1 MVCIYNVYQKVNNK
15 LEQPNKGK
23 KSHKRNRRMK
33 DRVATHNTLHAAL
46 YTPDK
51 HCTTGF
57 KQIVKDDIIR
67 LLQKEKPACC
77 RDGNFR

>member
-1 MVCIYNVYQKVNNK
+1 
-15 LEQPNKGK
+15 
-23 KSHKRNRRMK
+23 MK

-57 KQIVKDDIIR
+57 KQLVKMTLSGFCR
-67 LLQKEKPACC
+67 RKASLLQEMATSVKEQKQPSLDRQELSCYNNN
-77 RDGNFR
+77 RNIYELKM

>member
-1 MVCIYNVYQKVNNK
+1 
-15 LEQPNKGK
+15 
-23 KSHKRNRRMK
+23 MK

-57 KQIVKDDIIR
+57 KQLVKDDIIR
-67 LLQKEKPACC
+67 LLQKEKPAWLAEMATSVKEQKQPSL
-77 RDGNFR
+77 

>member
-1 MVCIYNVYQKVNNK
+1 
-15 LEQPNKGK
+15 
-23 KSHKRNRRMK
+23 MK

-57 KQIVKDDIIR
+57 KQLVKDDIIR
-67 LLQKEKPACC
+67 LLQKEKPACWQ
-77 RDGNFR
+77 RWATSVKEQKQPSL

>member
-23 KSHKRNRRMK
+23 ESHKRNRRMK
-33 DRVATHNTLHAAL
+33 DRVAL

-57 KQIVKDDIIR
+57 KQLVKDDIIR

>member
-1 MVCIYNVYQKVNNK
+1 
-15 LEQPNKGK
+15 
-23 KSHKRNRRMK
+23 MK

-57 KQIVKDDIIR
+57 KQLVKDDIILKSATTR
-67 LLQKEKPACC
+67 LYDTEAKIICIVSKKGAQ
-77 RDGNFR
+77 

>member
-23 KSHKRNRRMK
+23 E
-33 DRVATHNTLHAAL
+33 VATHNTLHAAL

-57 KQIVKDDIIR
+57 KQLVKDDIIR

>member
-1 MVCIYNVYQKVNNK
+1 
-15 LEQPNKGK
+15 
-23 KSHKRNRRMK
+23 MK

-57 KQIVKDDIIR
+57 KHTSAFPSSGSGLDLYFFK
-67 LLQKEKPACC
+67 
-77 RDGNFR
+77 NFNSNPINQSGE

>member
-1 MVCIYNVYQKVNNK
+1 
-15 LEQPNKGK
+15 
-23 KSHKRNRRMK
+23 MK

-57 KQIVKDDIIR
+57 KQLVKDDIIR

-77 RDGNFR
+77 RDGNFRKRTEAAISVDRQELSCYNNNRNIYELKM

>member
-23 KSHKRNRRMK
+23 ESHKRNRRMK

-46 YTPDK
+46 YTRTNIALP
-51 HCTTGF
+51 GSNN
-57 KQIVKDDIIR
+57 
-67 LLQKEKPACC
+67 L
-77 RDGNFR
+77 

>member
-1 MVCIYNVYQKVNNK
+1 
-15 LEQPNKGK
+15 
-23 KSHKRNRRMK
+23 MK

-57 KQIVKDDIIR
+57 KQLVKDDIIR
-67 LLQKEKPACC
+67 LLQKESQPAAEMATSVKEQKQPSL
-77 RDGNFR
+77 

>member
-1 MVCIYNVYQKVNNK
+1 
-15 LEQPNKGK
+15 
-23 KSHKRNRRMK
+23 MK

-57 KQIVKDDIIR
+57 KQLVKMTLSGFCR
-67 LLQKEKPACC
+67 KKSQPAAEMATSVKEQKQPSL
-77 RDGNFR
+77 

>member
-1 MVCIYNVYQKVNNK
+1 
-15 LEQPNKGK
+15 
-23 KSHKRNRRMK
+23 MK

-57 KQIVKDDIIR
+57 KQLVKDDIIR
-67 LLQKEKPACC
+67 LLQKASIPQPY
-77 RDGNFR
+77 

>member
-1 MVCIYNVYQKVNNK
+1 
-15 LEQPNKGK
+15 
-23 KSHKRNRRMK
+23 MK

-57 KQIVKDDIIR
+57 KQLVKDDIIR
-67 LLQKEKPACC
+67 LLQKKSQPAAEMATSVKEQKQPSL
-77 RDGNFR
+77 

>member
-1 MVCIYNVYQKVNNK
+1 
-15 LEQPNKGK
+15 
-23 KSHKRNRRMK
+23 MK

-57 KQIVKDDIIR
+57 KQLVKDDIIR
-67 LLQKEKPACC
+67 LLQKEKASLLQRWQLPLKEQKQPSL
-77 RDGNFR
+77 

>member
-1 MVCIYNVYQKVNNK
+1 
-15 LEQPNKGK
+15 
-23 KSHKRNRRMK
+23 MK

-57 KQIVKDDIIR
+57 KQLVKDDIIR
-67 LLQKEKPACC
+67 LLQKEKTACC
-77 RDGNFR
+77 RDGNFC

>member
-1 MVCIYNVYQKVNNK
+1 
-15 LEQPNKGK
+15 
-23 KSHKRNRRMK
+23 MK

-57 KQIVKDDIIR
+57 KQLVKDDIIR

-77 RDGNFR
+77 RDAISVDRQELSCYNNNRNIYELKM